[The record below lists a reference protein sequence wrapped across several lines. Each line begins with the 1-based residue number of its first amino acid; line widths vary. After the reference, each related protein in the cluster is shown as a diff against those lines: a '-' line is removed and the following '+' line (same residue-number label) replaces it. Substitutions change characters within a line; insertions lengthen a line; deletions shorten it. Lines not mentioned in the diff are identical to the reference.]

1 MYVCCVYCLY
11 MCLLFVYIYNM
22 FLFVYIH
29 IHVCICLK
37 MYSFLPSSPK
47 QVPTH
52 TLKPP
57 ITQVEGSFWGVTE
70 FKANVLNLLES
81 LQKSKR
87 AEQAKEKLKKYEATP
102 APNRAKR
109 RELDRLT
116 K

>member
-1 MYVCCVYCLY
+1 MWFMHICVQQSTKHQRL
-11 MCLLFVYIYNM
+11 N
-22 FLFVYIH
+22 H
-29 IHVCICLK
+29 
-37 MYSFLPSSPK
+37 SDTRT
-47 QVPTH
+47 PTKKH
-52 TLKPP
+52 NNTN
-57 ITQVEGSFWGVTE
+57 QVEGSFWGGAE

-87 AEQAKEKLKKYEATP
+87 EERAKEKLKKYEATP